1 MTPSV
6 SVLIRLYNGIEFL
19 HESLASVCQQSY
31 DDWDLLIGVNGH
43 GPDGND
49 VHKKANEIVKQNKY
63 RDQIRVI
70 NYPTVKGGA
79 EVMNALVAD
88 AKAQWVAF
96 LDVDDMWLE
105 TKLLKQIH
113 IRDLYPHLDVI
124 GTYCRYFGQMKG
136 SPQIPVGEIT
146 LDDFKTCNPMIN
158 SSILMRKE
166 LTNFTDRFYLDDYD
180 LWCRLALEGRRFYN
194 LDDVLTL
201 HRIHG
206 ASAYNASKKQDP
218 EALRAHYFS
227 NKN

>member
-49 VHKKANEIVKQNKY
+49 IYQKANEIVKQNKY
-63 RDQIRVI
+63 SNQIRVI
-70 NYPTVKGGA
+70 NYPNVKGGA

-88 AKAQWVAF
+88 AKAAWVAF

-146 LDDFKTCNPMIN
+146 VDDFKTCNPMIN

-180 LWCRLALEGRRFYN
+180 LWCRLVLEGRRFYN
-194 LDDVLTL
+194 LDEVLTL

-206 ASAYNASKKQDP
+206 ASAYNASKKQNP
-218 EALRAHYFS
+218 EALRAHYF
-227 NKN
+227 NAV

>member
-1 MTPSV
+1 MNPSV

-31 DDWDLLIGVNGH
+31 DDWELLIGVNGH

-49 VHKKANEIVKQNKY
+49 VHKKANEIVKQNRYK
-63 RDQIRVI
+63 DQIHVI
-70 NYPTVKGGA
+70 NYPYANGGA
-79 EVMNALVAD
+79 EVMNLLAED
-88 AKAQWVAF
+88 AKAAWVAF

-124 GTYCRYFGQMKG
+124 GTYCRYFGQMNG

-146 LDDFKTCNPMIN
+146 LDDFKKCNPMIN

-166 LTNFTDRFYLDDYD
+166 LINFTDRFYLDDYD

>member
-1 MTPSV
+1 M
-6 SVLIRLYNGIEFL
+6 
-19 HESLASVCQQSY
+19 
-31 DDWDLLIGVNGH
+31 NGH

>member
-49 VHKKANEIVKQNKY
+49 VHLQANKIVEQNAY
-63 RDQIRVI
+63 SSQIRVI
-70 NYPTVKGGA
+70 NYPNVKGGA

-88 AKAQWVAF
+88 AKADWVAF

-124 GTYCRYFGQMKG
+124 GTYCRYFGQMNG

-146 LDDFKTCNPMIN
+146 VDDFKSCNPMIN

-180 LWCRLALEGRRFYN
+180 LWCRLVLEGRRFYN
-194 LDDVLTL
+194 LDEVLTL

-206 ASAYNASKKQDP
+206 ASAYNASKKQNP
-218 EALRAHYFS
+218 EALRAHYF
-227 NKN
+227 NAV

>member
-166 LTNFTDRFYLDDYD
+166 LINFTDRFYLDDYD
-180 LWCRLALEGRRFYN
+180 LWCRLVLEGRRFYN

-218 EALRAHYFS
+218 EALRAHYF
-227 NKN
+227 NAV